1 MKKYLLSISL
11 AVAVAS
17 TTFGQRTPQ
26 PSPSAGVMQTVGVT
40 DFTVKYSRPAIKGRK
55 VFADSSTLAP
65 YNQIWRTGANMAT
78 TLESST
84 DFLFGGK
91 KVAAGKY
98 ALFSIPSG
106 SAWAVIL
113 NKNFNQGGTD
123 SYKESE
129 DVARVMVV
137 PTSSDFTES
146 FSIDFSE
153 ISDSSAYLN
162 INWASVRVPVQIG
175 LETDQLTMAGLNK
188 AVAEKPEDVAT
199 LQSTAG
205 YLLSK
210 GKDLP
215 QALAMADKAIGL
227 KETFSN
233 LWLKAQILG
242 KMGKVAEALPFA
254 QKALTV
260 GAASGDGAFASFYKG
275 QIENGIKSMTA
286 KLPAAKEA
294 VSAIKGKKKKK

>member
-123 SYKESE
+123 NYKESE

>member
-17 TTFGQRTPQ
+17 TSFAQRTPQ
-26 PSPSAGVMQTVGVT
+26 PSPAAGVMQTIGVS

-55 VFADSSTLAP
+55 VFADSSALAP

-78 TLESST
+78 TFESST
-84 DFLFGGK
+84 EFSFGGK

-106 SAWAVIL
+106 AAWTVIL

-123 SYKESE
+123 SYKEAE
-129 DVARVMVV
+129 DAARVTVA

-146 FSIDFSE
+146 FSIDFSN
-153 ISDSSAYLN
+153 ISDSTANLN
-162 INWASVRVPVQIG
+162 ISWGSVKVPVQIG
-175 LETDQLTMAGLNK
+175 VESDKLTMAGLNK
-188 AVAEKPEDVAT
+188 AVAEKPEDVAA
-199 LQSTAG
+199 LQSSAG
-205 YLLSK
+205 YLLGK
-210 GKDLP
+210 GKDLS
-215 QALAMADKAIGL
+215 QALSMADKAIGI

-233 LWLKAQILG
+233 LWLKAQILS
-242 KMGKVAEALPFA
+242 KLGKVAEAIPVA

-286 KLPAAKEA
+286 KLPAVKEA
-294 VSAIKGKKKKK
+294 ATAIKGKKKK